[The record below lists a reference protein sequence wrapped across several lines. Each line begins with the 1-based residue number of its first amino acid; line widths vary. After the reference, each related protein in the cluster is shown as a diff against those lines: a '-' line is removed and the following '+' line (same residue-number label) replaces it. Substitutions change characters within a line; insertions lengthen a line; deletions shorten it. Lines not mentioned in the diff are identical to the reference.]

1 MWIVAVDG
9 EPFFDSTSGR
19 NDGRGGWLR
28 RCCCPCRSAPHPL
41 RPSNMWIEGGGASRP
56 AVTAASPANR
66 GGLPQHCLMRGAD
79 LEVPYRPPAAAMQS
93 LLVPTA
99 VAPAGNPMGGGVS
112 FSVRASDVVAPAAG
126 SDAAGDGGSRHAGGA
141 ALQALRRWLCFPISC
156 KLLFSTTLIP
166 SGLEPPSSTSETAGR
181 RATLVVDVTAW
192 MVPLVEYRVWLQ
204 GSSKSNEELQQKP
217 GKGGLKAICSA
228 SWS

>member
-141 ALQALRRWLCFPISC
+141 ALQALRR
-156 KLLFSTTLIP
+156 
-166 SGLEPPSSTSETAGR
+166 
-181 RATLVVDVTAW
+181 